1 MKLYM
6 KATLAAMA
14 TVMLLATLLPAAT
27 YAAEATGAVQATPSE
42 AEAGAA
48 APDANA
54 VQEQDRKKREHW
66 EKHKKVHL
74 ERMKQ
79 MAVLLGIEVEGK
91 SAKQIHEEIR
101 KLKHGEPGESA
112 ADRLARLNKLA
123 TRLGID
129 PKGKSADELTE
140 EIKQAFRK
148 FRNDQHKRCSEEET
162 KQGTEGKNSSPQN
175 PKTN

>member
-6 KATLAAMA
+6 KATLAAVAAVLLTA
-14 TVMLLATLLPAAT
+14 TPLPAAT
-27 YAAEATGAVQATPSE
+27 YAAEATETVQANPSE
-42 AEAGAA
+42 ATA

-54 VQEQDRKKREHW
+54 AQEQDKEKREHW

-79 MAVLLGIEVEGK
+79 MAVLLGIDIEGK

-129 PKGKSADELTE
+129 PKGKSADELTQ

-148 FRNDQHKRCSEEET
+148 FHNDQHKRCSEEET
-162 KQGTEGKNSSPQN
+162 KSKTEGKSSSQN
-175 PKTN
+175 QKTS